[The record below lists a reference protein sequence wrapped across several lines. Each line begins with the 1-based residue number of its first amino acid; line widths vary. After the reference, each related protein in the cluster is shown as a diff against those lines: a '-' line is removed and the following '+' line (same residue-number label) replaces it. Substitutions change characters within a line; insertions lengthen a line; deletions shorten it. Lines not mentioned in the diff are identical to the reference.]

1 MSEKLKNKKLTRR
14 DFFKLS
20 GIAAVGAAVNL
31 IPKKVLAHVEH
42 EKRRRLVMVI
52 DLRKCYG
59 CHACSVSCKAEFNVP
74 LGVWRT
80 WVKQIEK
87 GGYPNTTRPFL
98 PRLCNHCDN
107 PPCVKVCPVNAT
119 YAREDAAV
127 IIDEDKCIG
136 CKLCIPACPYNARFF
151 NPVTRLADKCSFCV
165 HRVDGGVVPACVNT
179 CPANARIFG
188 DLNDPDSEVSK
199 LVSTQPVQT
208 LKPELGAKP
217 QVFYLSPDKAIMG
230 RIKESKLREVF

>member
-1 MSEKLKNKKLTRR
+1 MSDEKKISRREFLKG
-14 DFFKLS
+14 S
-20 GIAAVGAAVNL
+20 AAVAVGAAVATF
-31 IPKKVLAHVEH
+31 PTKAFAHKEH
-42 EKRRRLVMVI
+42 KTARRLAMVI

-74 LGVWRT
+74 LGVWRA
-80 WVKQIEK
+80 WVKQIDK
-87 GGYPNTTRPFL
+87 GSYPDTRRPFL

-119 YAREDAAV
+119 YAREKDGAV
-127 IIDEDKCIG
+127 IIDVDKCIG

-151 NPVTRLADKCSFCV
+151 NPVTRLADKCTFCV
-165 HRVDGGVVPACVNT
+165 HRIDKGVVPACVNT

-188 DLNDPDSEVSK
+188 DLNDPDSEVAK

-208 LKPELGAKP
+208 LKPELGTKP
-217 QVFYLSPDKAIMG
+217 QVFYIFADKAVMG
-230 RIKESKLREVF
+230 RIKETGAKEAF